1 MFWNKRTYFDYA
13 ATTPVDKRV
22 VKAMKPYIGGI
33 FANPASLYKE
43 GVQALKAVS
52 DARKS
57 VSEVLQCKSDDIIF
71 TSGGTESNNLAIL
84 GTYFYHQNV
93 LKNDVEDRLLH
104 FVTTTIEHSSVLE
117 VFRHIESLGGKVTY
131 VAPKENGIV
140 SVQDIESAICAE
152 TVLVSVMYANN
163 EIGTVQPIREIGK
176 VIKNIKEGGQDI
188 CFHVDAC
195 QGALFLSLLAHDLL
209 VDLLTLDGSKM
220 YGPKGTGVL
229 YKKRG
234 TCLSPIMFGGGQEQG
249 LRSGTENVAG
259 IVGFAKALSIARA
272 EKEKESERLT
282 ALRNYLFSELT
293 KRTKEI
299 APDPIILNGDDD
311 LRLPNNINI
320 CKLGLDAEYAVMRLD
335 VLGFAVSSVS
345 TCKTLSENPSSYVVE
360 EIYKNN
366 EAYNGG
372 HCTRSSL
379 RITLGRWTTRKDI
392 NRFVFALLTVLD
404 KKIV

>member
-1 MFWNKRTYFDYA
+1 MFWTKRIYLDYA

-22 VKAMKPYIGGI
+22 VKVMKPYIGGI
-33 FANPASLYKE
+33 FGNPASLYKE
-43 GVQALKAVS
+43 GVQALKAANE
-52 DARKS
+52 ARKS
-57 VSEVLQCKSDDIIF
+57 VAGVLQCKSDEIIF

-117 VFRHIESLGGKVTY
+117 IFRHIEDLGGKVTY

-140 SVQDIESAICAE
+140 SVKDIEDAIYAN

-163 EIGTVQPIREIGK
+163 EIGTIQPIREIGK
-176 VIKNIKEGGQDI
+176 VIKKKKEEGQNII
-188 CFHVDAC
+188 FHVDAC
-195 QGALFLSLLAHDLL
+195 QGALFLSLFVHDLF

-234 TCLSPIMFGGGQEQG
+234 VCLSPIIFGGGQEQG

-259 IVGFAKALSIARA
+259 IVGFATALNIARA
-272 EKEKESERLT
+272 EREREAERLT

-299 APDPIILNGDDD
+299 APDPIILNGDEV

-345 TCKTLSENPSSYVVE
+345 TCKTLSDNPSSYVVE
-360 EIYKNN
+360 EIYKNK
-366 EAYNGG
+366 EDQGSRS
-372 HCTRSSL
+372 CSQSSL
-379 RITLGRWTTRKDI
+379 RVTLGRWTTKRDI
-392 NRFVFALLTVLD
+392 DRFIPTLLTVLD